1 MAFYEIVLEEMNP
14 CGGEAYRSVHITEA
28 DTDDPVQ
35 YVRTH
40 TDEGDIQSET
50 LPGGS
55 VQVTW
60 SHRGYTK
67 RFTFT
72 K

>member
-1 MAFYEIVLEEMNP
+1 MAFYEIVTEAMNP
-14 CGGEAYRSVHITEA
+14 CGGEEYRSIDISEA
-28 DTDDPVQ
+28 ETDDPVQ
-35 YVRTH
+35 YVRSH
-40 TDEGDIQSET
+40 TDEGDIESEI

-60 SHRGYTK
+60 RHKGYSK